1 MDVLLEIQK
10 SRFNEIFIDNFSN
23 LVELEIDKLLAFRE
37 FFSNPESYL
46 FMKMILV

>member
-10 SRFNEIFIDNFSN
+10 SKFNEIFIDNFSN
-23 LVELEIDKLLAFRE
+23 LVELEIDKLAFRE

-46 FMKMILV
+46 FMTMILV